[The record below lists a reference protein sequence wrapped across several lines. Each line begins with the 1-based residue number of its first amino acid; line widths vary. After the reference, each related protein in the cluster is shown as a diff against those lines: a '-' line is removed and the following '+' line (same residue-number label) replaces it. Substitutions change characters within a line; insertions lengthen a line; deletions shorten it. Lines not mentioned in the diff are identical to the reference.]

1 MAGDFAR
8 IVVTVTLMV
17 GCGIPAVANEAD
29 QNARCTATAAVP
41 DHIRTTSCEMMR
53 AIALGMSASPSF
65 RRLVERVAML
75 HGVVYFTAKQVV
87 QSQTLRV
94 IDGTLQHRVTVAGSD
109 RLLFA
114 TVTPYRGLR
123 PIPIIAHEL
132 QHALEVLESNA
143 TSEREIDDLF
153 ERIGVYTATRT
164 IETAAA
170 LNVQDAVAR
179 ELANG
184 KQERTGCGGCENRE
198 TRERAPS
205 ARPGLPA
212 PFHECAQTTPAGA
225 LRNRQ
230 CFW

>member
-17 GCGIPAVANEAD
+17 GCGMPAVAND
-29 QNARCTATAAVP
+29 SDRDARCTATTAVP
-41 DHIRTTSCEMMR
+41 DHIRTTNCEMMR
-53 AIALGMSASPSF
+53 AIELGMSSSPSF

-94 IDGTLQHRVTVAGSD
+94 IDGTLQHRVTVAGSY

-153 ERIGVYTATRT
+153 GRIGVYTATRT

-170 LNVQDAVAR
+170 LNVQAAVAR

-184 KQERTGCGGCENRE
+184 K
-198 TRERAPS
+198 
-205 ARPGLPA
+205 
-212 PFHECAQTTPAGA
+212 
-225 LRNRQ
+225 
-230 CFW
+230 